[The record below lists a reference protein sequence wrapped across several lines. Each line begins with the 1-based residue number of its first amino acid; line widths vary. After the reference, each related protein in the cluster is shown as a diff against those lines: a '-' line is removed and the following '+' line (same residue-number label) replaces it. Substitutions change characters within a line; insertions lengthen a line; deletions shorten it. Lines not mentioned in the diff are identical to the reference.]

1 MNDIYQEEFMNA
13 FKRLIDETTTD
24 ALLIHDTKLEDR
36 IDDLESQT
44 SDHDDR
50 IEVIDGAFTDV
61 VDHGERIEA
70 LETKLELLEDLN
82 NTIDRRVQTLL
93 QMGRVKLYLAQA
105 APIE

>member
-13 FKRLIDETTTD
+13 FKRLIEETTTD
-24 ALLIHDTKLEDR
+24 ALLVHDTKLEDR
-36 IDDLESQT
+36 IDDLESQA
-44 SDHDDR
+44 SDHEDR
-50 IEVIDGAFTDV
+50 IDALADV
-61 VDHGERIEA
+61 EDDHKRIEA